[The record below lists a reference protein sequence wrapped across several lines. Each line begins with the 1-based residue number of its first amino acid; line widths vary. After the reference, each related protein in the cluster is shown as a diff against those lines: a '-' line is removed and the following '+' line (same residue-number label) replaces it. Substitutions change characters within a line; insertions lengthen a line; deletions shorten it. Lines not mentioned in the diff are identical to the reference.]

1 MKSKAAAW
9 AKARRRGGEMGRR
22 GEIFYDILGARILRL
37 QDRLSDLA
45 EDDPR
50 RETIIAIL
58 IELDELKRELAE
70 AEDVCGA

>member
-1 MKSKAAAW
+1 
-9 AKARRRGGEMGRR
+9 MGRR

-37 QDRLSDLA
+37 QDRLADLA

-50 RETIIAIL
+50 RETVIAIL

-70 AEDVCGA
+70 AAAGDW

>member
-1 MKSKAAAW
+1 
-9 AKARRRGGEMGRR
+9 MGRR

-37 QDRLSDLA
+37 QDRLADLA

-50 RETIIAIL
+50 RETVIAIL

-70 AEDVCGA
+70 AADGDW